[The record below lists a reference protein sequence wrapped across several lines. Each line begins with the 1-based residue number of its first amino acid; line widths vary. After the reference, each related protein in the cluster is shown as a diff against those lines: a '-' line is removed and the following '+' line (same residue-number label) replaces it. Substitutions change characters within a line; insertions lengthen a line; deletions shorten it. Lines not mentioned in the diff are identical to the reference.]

1 MSYEHRKALRPRA
14 FSGQAAAPVEVGGR
28 CGGELRCVETV
39 QKCVKTTLRKQ
50 RVDILGIFSLHQP
63 THTRTRSHTP
73 SSFPSYSAKHEIKE
87 KRADD
92 IYCTAHDDDEI
103 NSTNSV

>member
-50 RVDILGIFSLHQP
+50 HVDILGIFSLHQP
-63 THTRTRSHTP
+63 THTRTRSHTRL
-73 SSFPSYSAKHEIKE
+73 SSPVIMQKTK
-87 KRADD
+87 
-92 IYCTAHDDDEI
+92 
-103 NSTNSV
+103 